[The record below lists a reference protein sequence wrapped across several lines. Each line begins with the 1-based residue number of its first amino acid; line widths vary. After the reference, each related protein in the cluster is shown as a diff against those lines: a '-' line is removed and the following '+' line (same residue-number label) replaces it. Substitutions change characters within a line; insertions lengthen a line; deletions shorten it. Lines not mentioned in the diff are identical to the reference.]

1 MTPEATDPAPHTGNR
16 RRTMLVAAGVALIA
30 VIVGV
35 VVALSGPSDKRDD
48 GDTGSR
54 TATPVFGPISV
65 DGAPLEAFTSTED
78 DPARGGAAPVVAGQ
92 SADGAATTIGAP
104 GEPTMVVFLAHWC
117 PHCQR
122 ELPRIVELMADGEL
136 TGVRVVAVLT
146 GSSAD
151 RPNFPPMAWLERE
164 GWSGEV
170 MLDSEAS
177 AAAQSFG
184 LTSYPFLTFLDRD
197 GTVAARASGELPA
210 EDIVALAELIR

>member
-16 RRTMLVAAGVALIA
+16 RRTMLVAAGVALIV

-48 GDTGSR
+48 DSTGSG

-65 DGAPLEAFTSTED
+65 DGAPLEAFTTTRD
-78 DPARGGAAPVVAGQ
+78 DPARDEAAPVVIGE

-122 ELPRIVELMADGEL
+122 ELPRIVELMADGDL
-136 TGVRVVAVLT
+136 AGVRVVAVLT

-151 RPNFPPMAWLERE
+151 RPNFPPMAWLDRE

-170 MLDSEAS
+170 LLDDEAS
-177 AAAQSFG
+177 EAAQSFG

-210 EDIVALAELIR
+210 EDIVALVELIR